1 MTLAFACYTSGMRRL
16 AILAAVG
23 VVVVTVLSPAA
34 ASGLTWSDLRNETG
48 VVVLMRHALAPG
60 GGDPPSF
67 QLGRCE
73 TQRNLSSQGRQQ
85 AQDIGARV
93 RASGVEI
100 AGVLSSPWCRSADT
114 ARLLG
119 LGPVRKRAYLGS
131 TFTASR
137 SVVEVRKERLRRLI
151 ASHRG
156 KSGVLVVVAHYANIS
171 DLTGLSTTSGE
182 GIAVRVNGN
191 DALEILGRLR

>member
-1 MTLAFACYTSGMRRL
+1 MTLAFSCYTSGMRRL
-16 AILAAVG
+16 AVLAAMG
-23 VVVVTVLSPAA
+23 LVVVTALSPAA
-34 ASGLTWSDLRNETG
+34 ASGLTWSDLRDETG

-60 GGDPPSF
+60 GGDPPGF

-93 RASGVEI
+93 RASSVEI

-119 LGPVRKRAYLGS
+119 LGPVRTRAYLGS
-131 TFTASR
+131 TFTAPR
-137 SVVEVRKERLRRLI
+137 SVVMARKERLRQLI

-156 KSGVLVVVAHYANIS
+156 KSGVLVVVAHYANIR
-171 DLTGLSTTSGE
+171 DLTGSSTTSGE
-182 GIAVRVNGN
+182 GIAVRVNGT
-191 DALEILGRLR
+191 DELVILGSLR

>member
-1 MTLAFACYTSGMRRL
+1 MALPFACYTSGMRRL
-16 AILAAVG
+16 AVLAAVG
-23 VVVVTVLSPAA
+23 LVVVTVLSPAA

-60 GGDPPSF
+60 GGDPPGF

-73 TQRNLSSQGRQQ
+73 TQRNLSSQGREQ
-85 AQDIGARV
+85 AQNIGARV

-119 LGPVRKRAYLGS
+119 LGPVRTRMYLGS
-131 TFTASR
+131 TFTAPR
-137 SVVEVRKERLRRLI
+137 SVVMARKERLRQVI

-156 KSGVLVVVAHYANIS
+156 ADGVLVVVAHYANIR
-171 DLTGLSTTSGE
+171 DLIGSSTTSGE
-182 GIAVRVNGN
+182 AVAVRMDGSGG
-191 DALEILGRLR
+191 LEVLGSLR